1 MKAEIRVCR
10 VLSCERVPKADKLLK
25 FILFDGERERVILSG
40 IAEWYKP
47 EELVGKKVP
56 VVCNLAPRKI
66 RGVLSEGM
74 ILSSDCG
81 NAAKVAFIDD
91 AVPEGSRIR

>member
-10 VLSCERVPKADKLLK
+10 ILSCEKVPNADKLLK
-25 FILFDGERERVILSG
+25 FVLFDGERERTILSG

-47 EELVGKKVP
+47 EALVGKKVP

-74 ILSSDCG
+74 ILASDCDDT
-81 NAAKVAFIDD
+81 AKVAFIDD
-91 AVPEGSRIR
+91 AVPEGSRVR